1 MDEKNLPSVD
11 PSFLHRFEKQT
22 MSINDILNDRQEL
35 LVENL
40 RDWVERMSSLI
51 GVNQIAPLHDKFTQ
65 KDLFIGFDK
74 DETLQSL
81 VFNITKSNPK
91 ADDEKI
97 LETCKEKLIALISP
111 DWIVRA
117 EHSILDQDEMIRLKY
132 TYFHRHHHSLYDYF
146 NALINQEKSLDNEGY
161 LIIINTFSNINANI
175 KYCLQDLLKCQVYNL
190 STFRTEAQLS
200 SRVKNFFFESADQ
213 VLIFQCDVTAIDT
226 RCIRLTKHI
235 IEQFKNEY
243 LIKKENFETN
253 MLTKYACII
262 YHIQQ
267 GYESNLIS
275 PNFIC
280 DWKQV
285 TIKSLEPQKI
295 SLTNLLDKSL
305 NSKLF
310 DKMVNSTI
318 SFEKILKDELLWCLS
333 CIKYSNESYRDHI
346 RYDNF
351 IQK

>member
-1 MDEKNLPSVD
+1 
-11 PSFLHRFEKQT
+11 
-22 MSINDILNDRQEL
+22 
-35 LVENL
+35 
-40 RDWVERMSSLI
+40 
-51 GVNQIAPLHDKFTQ
+51 
-65 KDLFIGFDK
+65 
-74 DETLQSL
+74 
-81 VFNITKSNPK
+81 
-91 ADDEKI
+91 
-97 LETCKEKLIALISP
+97 
-111 DWIVRA
+111 
-117 EHSILDQDEMIRLKY
+117 
-132 TYFHRHHHSLYDYF
+132 
-146 NALINQEKSLDNEGY
+146 
-161 LIIINTFSNINANI
+161 
-175 KYCLQDLLKCQVYNL
+175 VYNL
-190 STFRTEAQLS
+190 STFKTEAQLS

-280 DWKQV
+280 EWKQV
-285 TIKSLEPQKI
+285 IIKSLEPQKI